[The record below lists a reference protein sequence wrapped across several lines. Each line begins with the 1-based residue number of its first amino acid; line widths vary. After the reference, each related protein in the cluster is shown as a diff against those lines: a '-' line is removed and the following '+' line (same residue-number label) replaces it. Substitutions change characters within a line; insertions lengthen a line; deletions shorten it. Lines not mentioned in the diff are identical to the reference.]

1 MKAKVSIVLQSVVLT
16 GGVRVALQLAEG
28 LGRHFDVKVLTSGI
42 SPDAEKALT
51 TKYKVTVEKSPFHPG
66 RLLFRPLFTS

>member
-1 MKAKVSIVLQSVVLT
+1 VKAKVSIVLPDVGLA
-16 GGVRVALQLAEG
+16 GGFRVALQLAEG
-28 LGRHFDVKVLTSGI
+28 LGRHFDVKVLTPGI

-66 RLLFRPLFTS
+66 RPLFTS

>member
-1 MKAKVSIVLQSVVLT
+1 VKAKASIVVPFVVLT

-42 SPDAEKALT
+42 SSVAEKALT

-66 RLLFRPLFTS
+66 RPLFTS